1 MTLVKVLVEIKEQGK
16 EIRQEDLT
24 LELKGNSLDVATI
37 EKRIKNNLSSLQS
50 IFNQGIRNYSKWT
63 MISWS
68 YR

>member
-16 EIRQEDLT
+16 EIRQEELT